1 MSKPSQPNIRAVERA
16 VSILQTLER
25 AQRPLRLKEIGEAV
39 ELHSATVSR
48 VLATLQASNYVVEE
62 DQRYRLGAA
71 VLRLTHG
78 YLVNDPLSQFARPVM
93 QSLTRQT
100 GLTSTLH
107 LLSGLE
113 RLLSVRVDGFEPMQ
127 YQQPIGR
134 WLPLFIGSGKT
145 IAAFMPPQQQEEVAA
160 LGDGHETTSH
170 HVLTAAEILEDFET
184 IRQDR
189 HLISIGERDVSI
201 ASISVPLFTGE
212 TVAGSLSMTGPSDST
227 TQEQLEK
234 VLPSLNSAAR
244 EISRMKSYS

>member
-16 VSILQTLER
+16 IAILQTLER
-25 AQRPLRLKEIGEAV
+25 AQRPMRLKEIGEAV

-78 YLVNDPLSQFARPVM
+78 YLVNDPLSQFARPIM

-107 LLSGLE
+107 LLSGME

-145 IAAFMPPQQQEEVAA
+145 IAAFLSDAEQEEIAA
-160 LGDGHETTSH
+160 LGDGHVTTSKH
-170 HVLTAAEILEDFET
+170 MLTADEILADFAS
-184 IRQDR
+184 IRNDR
-189 HLISIGERDVSI
+189 HLISIGERDTSI
-201 ASISVPLFTGE
+201 ASISVPIYTDS
-212 TVAGSLSMTGPSDST
+212 TVAGSLSMTGPRDST
-227 TQEQLEK
+227 TRSQLEK
-234 VLPSLNSAAR
+234 SLPALSAAAE